1 MPSLDITNSGP
12 MPALEMAIRFAGQRQ
27 RLLAHNIANI
37 DTPNFQPL
45 DVDPAHFQKTLADA
59 IDDRR
64 RRTGGEHGP
73 LRWDQSAQLTRDDR
87 GDLLLRPDTPSRNIL
102 FHDRNNRDVERMMQ
116 ALAENT
122 GAYRIAIDLMTHHT
136 RQINNA
142 LAERV
147 G

>member
-27 RLLAHNIANI
+27 RLIAHNIANV
-37 DTPNFQPL
+37 DTPSFQPL

-64 RRTGGEHGP
+64 RRTGGQHGS
-73 LRWDQSAQLTRDDR
+73 LRWDETSQLTRNDH
-87 GDLLLRPDTPSRNIL
+87 GDLLLRPDTPSGNIL

-116 ALAENT
+116 ALAENA
-122 GAYRIAIDLMTHHT
+122 GAYRIAIDLMTNHT
-136 RQINNA
+136 RQITNA